1 MRQMSRDLKC
11 VSLFLI
17 TLVIPAAW
25 LAAVAQSPQGQTVP
39 AGKTLTRGGVTF
51 VWRSTRLTAK
61 DEPEDNGRPDL
72 NQIEKTPGYGTLTA
86 SWPQVTAKTP
96 DWVAW
101 NSAIETAA
109 LKMAQSQ
116 MGSGH
121 LTEAKWAAQP
131 GVDTSIAAS
140 LNTVSKY
147 LVTATV
153 NAIWDSHG
161 AHPNHG
167 STEFNWLL
175 DKQREIKPE
184 DVFKAGSGWA
194 QTLQKHTDAYLH
206 RQLDQGS
213 QSYES
218 FLQPGEMQ
226 KTLHSI
232 VIDPQSWRLSGK
244 GLSIVFQP
252 YAVACYA
259 CTPPPFTIPWADLKP
274 ILNPDFVTPGA
285 N

>member
-17 TLVIPAAW
+17 TLVIPAAC
-25 LAAVAQSPQGQTVP
+25 LPVVAQSPQGQPVP
-39 AGKTLTRGGVTF
+39 ARKTLTRDGVTF
-51 VWRSTRLTAK
+51 VWHSTRLTAK
-61 DEPEDNGRPDL
+61 DDPDEDDRPDL
-72 NQIEKTPGYGTLTA
+72 HQIEKTPGYGTLIA
-86 SWPQVTAKTP
+86 SWPQATAKTP
-96 DWVAW
+96 DWIAW

-109 LKMAQSQ
+109 LTMAQSQ

-121 LTEAKWAAQP
+121 LTDATWAAQP
-131 GVDTSIAAS
+131 GIDTSITAS
-140 LNTVSKY
+140 LNTVSKQ

-167 STEFNWLL
+167 SSEVNWLL
-175 DKQREIKPE
+175 EKQHTLKPE
-184 DVFKAGSGWA
+184 DVFKTGSSWA
-194 QTLQKHTDAYLH
+194 QTLQKRTDAYLH
-206 RQLDQGS
+206 HQLDEGG
-213 QSYES
+213 QSYET
-218 FLQPGEMQ
+218 FVQPGEMQ

-232 VIDPQSWRLSGK
+232 VIDPQSWRLSAR

-285 N
+285 S